1 MTVLVR
7 DATSSD
13 LPRIVEI
20 LNEAIANSTAV
31 WSSRP
36 TTLAARQAWLEERR
50 ARGFPVLVA
59 EGTGGSV
66 VGVASFGDFRPWE
79 GYAGTVEHSIY
90 VDAAAR
96 RRGTGA
102 RLLAALIERA
112 RALGLHAMVGGIE
125 SGNGASLRLHEQ
137 LGFAESGRL
146 REVGRKFDRWL
157 DLVFVLRLLE
167 PRDSPGAFSAGVG
180 TGSAEIMR
188 PNQRI

>member
-1 MTVLVR
+1 MAMTVHIR

-13 LPRIVEI
+13 LPRIAEI

-36 TTLAARQAWLEERR
+36 TTLEARRTWFEERR

-59 EGTGGSV
+59 EQSEGRILGF
-66 VGVASFGDFRPWE
+66 ASFGDFRPWE
-79 GYAGTVEHSIY
+79 GYAGTVEHSLY
-90 VDAAAR
+90 VDVGAR
-96 RRGTGA
+96 RRGIGA

-125 SGNGASLRLHEQ
+125 SSNAASLRLHET
-137 LGFAESGRL
+137 LGFVESGRL

-157 DLVFVLRLLE
+157 DLVFVLRLLD
-167 PRDSPGAFSAGVG
+167 PPNSSSSTSASYPDSSGSRDRARA
-180 TGSAEIMR
+180 
-188 PNQRI
+188 